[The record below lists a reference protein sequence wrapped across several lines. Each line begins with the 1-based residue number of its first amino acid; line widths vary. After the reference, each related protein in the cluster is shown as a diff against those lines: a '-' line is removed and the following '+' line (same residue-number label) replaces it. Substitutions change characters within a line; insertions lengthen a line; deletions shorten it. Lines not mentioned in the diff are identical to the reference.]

1 MIAQENMVINDN
13 GVDGSLLN
21 IGNERNF
28 LDEIFLIG

>member
-13 GVDGSLLN
+13 GVGGSLLS

-28 LDEIFLIG
+28 LEEIFLIG